1 MRIVVGGADRIA
13 PAEECSA
20 WLHKRLRA
28 GSLESCLTPGIT
40 SSPRRRW
47 KRVAASTR
55 MSGWMHRRS
64 IAGRSMSMSQH
75 PLRNSFRRCDQNW
88 VRYFISSFPRK
99 RESRAT
105 YTDLAARPGF
115 PEFTNEVQ
123 HLSKVL
129 QWESNMSTCHWM
141 NGAGLPVF
149 MKTGNPSAKSRQLW
163 IARHRRFL
171 AS

>member
-1 MRIVVGGADRIA
+1 M
-13 PAEECSA
+13 
-20 WLHKRLRA
+20 L
-28 GSLESCLTPGIT
+28 GSLPLAPG
-40 SSPRRRW
+40 S
-47 KRVAASTR
+47 
-55 MSGWMHRRS
+55 
-64 IAGRSMSMSQH
+64 
-75 PLRNSFRRCDQNW
+75 
-88 VRYFISSFPRK
+88 
-99 RESRAT
+99 
-105 YTDLAARPGF
+105 

-129 QWESNMSTCHWM
+129 QWESNMNTCHWM